1 MALGKKTKRVV
12 DAEGVAHVNATFNNT
27 LITITDAHGNAVSW
41 GTAGKAGFKGSK
53 KSTPFAAT
61 VAGEQCAREAMS
73 AGVRRVHVR
82 VQGPGS
88 GRESAIQALAAAG
101 LQVKSIKDV
110 TPIPHN
116 GCRPPKRR
124 RVGSMR
130 YTGPSCRQCRR
141 EGTKLFLKGT
151 KCFTEKCP
159 VERRP
164 YAPGQHGQNT
174 ARRRKV
180 SEYAKQLREK
190 QKIKRI
196 YGLSE
201 RQFRNTFER
210 VSTLPGVTGHNLLA
224 ALESRLDN
232 IVYRMGFAAS
242 RKAARQ
248 LIRHR
253 HVEVNGKS
261 VDVPSFVV
269 EPGQEVRVRQ
279 KSRELVIV
287 QAALEVAAR
296 GASPAWI
303 AVDKDTFS
311 GRMLERPQRQ
321 SIPIA
326 AQEQL
331 VVELY
336 SK

>member
-1 MALGKKTKRVV
+1 
-12 DAEGVAHVNATFNNT
+12 
-27 LITITDAHGNAVSW
+27 
-41 GTAGKAGFKGSK
+41 
-53 KSTPFAAT
+53 
-61 VAGEQCAREAMS
+61 
-73 AGVRRVHVR
+73 
-82 VQGPGS
+82 
-88 GRESAIQALAAAG
+88 
-101 LQVKSIKDV
+101 
-110 TPIPHN
+110 
-116 GCRPPKRR
+116 
-124 RVGSMR
+124 MR

-141 EGTKLFLKGT
+141 EGKKLFLKGT

-164 YAPGQHGQNT
+164 YAPGQHGQTT

-201 RQFRNTFER
+201 KQFRNTFER
-210 VSTLPGVTGHNLLA
+210 VSSLPGVTGHNLLA

-232 IVYRMGFAAS
+232 MVYRMGFAAS

-253 HVEVNGKS
+253 HVEVNAKS
-261 VDVPSFVV
+261 VDIPSFNVQ
-269 EPGQEVRVRQ
+269 PGQEIRLRA

-287 QAALEVAAR
+287 ASALEVASR
-296 GASPAWI
+296 GATPTWL

>member
-1 MALGKKTKRVV
+1 
-12 DAEGVAHVNATFNNT
+12 
-27 LITITDAHGNAVSW
+27 
-41 GTAGKAGFKGSK
+41 
-53 KSTPFAAT
+53 
-61 VAGEQCAREAMS
+61 
-73 AGVRRVHVR
+73 
-82 VQGPGS
+82 
-88 GRESAIQALAAAG
+88 
-101 LQVKSIKDV
+101 
-110 TPIPHN
+110 
-116 GCRPPKRR
+116 
-124 RVGSMR
+124 MR

-174 ARRRKV
+174 ARRRKT

-201 RQFRNTFER
+201 KQFRNTFER
-210 VSTLPGVTGHNLLA
+210 VSALPGITGHNLLA

-232 IVYRMGFAAS
+232 MVYRMGFAAS

-248 LIRHR
+248 IIRHR
-253 HVEVNGKS
+253 HIEINNKS
-261 VDVPSFVV
+261 VDIPSYLVK
-269 EPGQEVRVRQ
+269 PGESIRLRE
-279 KSRELVIV
+279 KSREIV
-287 QAALEVAAR
+287 AVQSAMDQASR
-296 GASPAWI
+296 GAPLSWL
-303 AVDKDTFS
+303 AVDRESFS
-311 GRMLERPQRQ
+311 GRMLERPSRPN
-321 SIPIA
+321 IPIA

>member
-1 MALGKKTKRVV
+1 
-12 DAEGVAHVNATFNNT
+12 
-27 LITITDAHGNAVSW
+27 
-41 GTAGKAGFKGSK
+41 
-53 KSTPFAAT
+53 
-61 VAGEQCAREAMS
+61 
-73 AGVRRVHVR
+73 
-82 VQGPGS
+82 
-88 GRESAIQALAAAG
+88 
-101 LQVKSIKDV
+101 
-110 TPIPHN
+110 
-116 GCRPPKRR
+116 
-124 RVGSMR
+124 MR

-164 YAPGQHGQNT
+164 YAPGQHGQST
-174 ARRRKV
+174 ARRKKM

-190 QKIKRI
+190 QRIKRI

-210 VSTLPGVTGHNLLA
+210 VSSLPGVTGHNLLA

-261 VDVPSFVV
+261 VDIPSFVV
-269 EPGQEVRVRQ
+269 EPGQEIRVRQ
-279 KSRELVIV
+279 KSRDLALVKE
-287 QAALEVAAR
+287 ALEVAAR

-303 AVDKDTFS
+303 AVDKDTCS

>member
-1 MALGKKTKRVV
+1 
-12 DAEGVAHVNATFNNT
+12 
-27 LITITDAHGNAVSW
+27 
-41 GTAGKAGFKGSK
+41 
-53 KSTPFAAT
+53 
-61 VAGEQCAREAMS
+61 
-73 AGVRRVHVR
+73 
-82 VQGPGS
+82 
-88 GRESAIQALAAAG
+88 
-101 LQVKSIKDV
+101 
-110 TPIPHN
+110 
-116 GCRPPKRR
+116 
-124 RVGSMR
+124 MR
-130 YTGPSCRQCRR
+130 YLGPSCRQCRR

-164 YAPGQHGQNT
+164 YAPGQHGQAT
-174 ARRRKV
+174 ARRRKA

-201 RQFRNTFER
+201 KQFRNTFER
-210 VSTLPGVTGHNLLA
+210 VSTLPGITGHNLLA

-232 IVYRMGFAAS
+232 MVYRMGFASS

-253 HVEVNGKS
+253 HVEINGKS
-261 VDVPSFVV
+261 VDIPSYLVK
-269 EPGQEVRVRQ
+269 PGEELRVRN
-279 KSRELVIV
+279 KSREITYI
-287 QAALEVAAR
+287 QASMDQAAR
-296 GASPAWI
+296 GAPLAWL
-303 AVDKDTFS
+303 AVDRDTFS
-311 GRMLERPQRQ
+311 GRMLERPQRAN
-321 SIPIA
+321 IPIA

>member
-1 MALGKKTKRVV
+1 L
-12 DAEGVAHVNATFNNT
+12 
-27 LITITDAHGNAVSW
+27 
-41 GTAGKAGFKGSK
+41 
-53 KSTPFAAT
+53 T
-61 VAGEQCAREAMS
+61 VA
-73 AGVRRVHVR
+73 
-82 VQGPGS
+82 
-88 GRESAIQALAAAG
+88 
-101 LQVKSIKDV
+101 
-110 TPIPHN
+110 
-116 GCRPPKRR
+116 
-124 RVGSMR
+124 R

-174 ARRRKV
+174 ARRRKS
-180 SEYAKQLREK
+180 SEYSKQLREK

-196 YGLSE
+196 YGVSE

-210 VSTLPGVTGHNLLA
+210 VATLPGITGHNLLA

-232 IVYRMGFAAS
+232 VVYRMGFAAS

-253 HVEVNGKS
+253 HVEINQKT
-261 VDVPSFVV
+261 VDVPSYLVD
-269 EPGQEVRVRQ
+269 PGEEVRVRM
-279 KSRELVIV
+279 KSREMASIM
-287 QAALEVAAR
+287 AAMDQSTR
-296 GASPAWI
+296 GAPLSWI
-303 AVDKDTFS
+303 AVDRDTYS
-311 GRMLERPQRQ
+311 GRMLERPART

>member
-1 MALGKKTKRVV
+1 MG
-12 DAEGVAHVNATFNNT
+12 
-27 LITITDAHGNAVSW
+27 
-41 GTAGKAGFKGSK
+41 
-53 KSTPFAAT
+53 
-61 VAGEQCAREAMS
+61 
-73 AGVRRVHVR
+73 
-82 VQGPGS
+82 
-88 GRESAIQALAAAG
+88 
-101 LQVKSIKDV
+101 
-110 TPIPHN
+110 
-116 GCRPPKRR
+116 
-124 RVGSMR
+124 R

-141 EGTKLFLKGT
+141 EGTKLFLKAT

-164 YAPGQHGQNT
+164 YAPGQHGQAT
-174 ARRRKV
+174 ARRRKA
-180 SEYAKQLREK
+180 SEYSKQLREK

-196 YGLSE
+196 YGVSE
-201 RQFRNTFER
+201 GQFRTTYAKIQ
-210 VSTLPGVTGHNLLA
+210 SLPGMPGHNLLA

-232 IVYRMGFAAS
+232 IVYRMGFAGS

-253 HVEVNGKS
+253 HLEVNGKI

-269 EPGQEVRVRQ
+269 LPGQEVRLRTA
-279 KSRELVIV
+279 SRELVGV
-287 QAALEVAAR
+287 TQAMDQASR
-296 GASPAWI
+296 GAPLSWL
-303 AVDKDTFS
+303 AVDRDTFS
-311 GRMLERPQRQ
+311 GRMLEKPQRA

>member
-1 MALGKKTKRVV
+1 
-12 DAEGVAHVNATFNNT
+12 
-27 LITITDAHGNAVSW
+27 
-41 GTAGKAGFKGSK
+41 
-53 KSTPFAAT
+53 
-61 VAGEQCAREAMS
+61 
-73 AGVRRVHVR
+73 
-82 VQGPGS
+82 
-88 GRESAIQALAAAG
+88 
-101 LQVKSIKDV
+101 
-110 TPIPHN
+110 
-116 GCRPPKRR
+116 
-124 RVGSMR
+124 MR

-196 YGLSE
+196 YGVSE
-201 RQFRNTFER
+201 RQFRNTFEK
-210 VSTLPGVTGHNLLA
+210 VSALPGVTGHNLLA

-232 IVYRMGFAAS
+232 MVYRMGFAPS

-253 HVEVNGKS
+253 HIEVDGKS
-261 VDVPSFVV
+261 VDIPSYAVQ
-269 EPGQEVRVRQ
+269 PGQEIKMRQ
-279 KSRELVIV
+279 ASRELVLV
-287 QAALEVAAR
+287 KEALEIAAR
-296 GASPAWI
+296 GQQSTWL

-311 GRMLERPQRQ
+311 GRMLERPQRAM
-321 SIPIA
+321 IPVA

>member
-1 MALGKKTKRVV
+1 MA
-12 DAEGVAHVNATFNNT
+12 
-27 LITITDAHGNAVSW
+27 
-41 GTAGKAGFKGSK
+41 
-53 KSTPFAAT
+53 
-61 VAGEQCAREAMS
+61 
-73 AGVRRVHVR
+73 
-82 VQGPGS
+82 
-88 GRESAIQALAAAG
+88 
-101 LQVKSIKDV
+101 
-110 TPIPHN
+110 
-116 GCRPPKRR
+116 
-124 RVGSMR
+124 R

-174 ARRRKV
+174 ARRRKS
-180 SEYAKQLREK
+180 SEYSKQLREK

-196 YGLSE
+196 YGVSE

-210 VSTLPGVTGHNLLA
+210 VATLPGITGHNLLA

-232 IVYRMGFAAS
+232 VVYRMGFAPS
-242 RKAARQ
+242 RKSARQ

-253 HVEVNGKS
+253 HVEINQKT
-261 VDVPSFVV
+261 VDVPSYLVD
-269 EPGQEVRVRQ
+269 PGQEVRVRM
-279 KSRELVIV
+279 KSREMASIMSAMD
-287 QAALEVAAR
+287 QSTR
-296 GASPAWI
+296 GAPLSWI
-303 AVDKDTFS
+303 AVDRDTFS
-311 GRMLERPQRQ
+311 GRMLERPQRT

>member
-1 MALGKKTKRVV
+1 
-12 DAEGVAHVNATFNNT
+12 
-27 LITITDAHGNAVSW
+27 
-41 GTAGKAGFKGSK
+41 
-53 KSTPFAAT
+53 
-61 VAGEQCAREAMS
+61 
-73 AGVRRVHVR
+73 
-82 VQGPGS
+82 
-88 GRESAIQALAAAG
+88 
-101 LQVKSIKDV
+101 
-110 TPIPHN
+110 
-116 GCRPPKRR
+116 
-124 RVGSMR
+124 MR

-164 YAPGQHGQNT
+164 YAPGQHAQST
-174 ARRRKV
+174 ARRKKM

-232 IVYRMGFAAS
+232 IVYRMGFASS

-261 VDVPSFVV
+261 VDIPSFVV
-269 EPGQEVRVRQ
+269 QPGQEIRVRQ
-279 KSRELVIV
+279 QSRELVLV
-287 QAALEVAAR
+287 KEALEVAAR

-303 AVDKDTFS
+303 AVDKDTCS

>member
-1 MALGKKTKRVV
+1 
-12 DAEGVAHVNATFNNT
+12 
-27 LITITDAHGNAVSW
+27 
-41 GTAGKAGFKGSK
+41 
-53 KSTPFAAT
+53 
-61 VAGEQCAREAMS
+61 
-73 AGVRRVHVR
+73 
-82 VQGPGS
+82 
-88 GRESAIQALAAAG
+88 
-101 LQVKSIKDV
+101 
-110 TPIPHN
+110 
-116 GCRPPKRR
+116 
-124 RVGSMR
+124 MR

-174 ARRRKV
+174 ARRRKS
-180 SEYAKQLREK
+180 SEYSKQLREK

-196 YGLSE
+196 YGVSE

-210 VSTLPGVTGHNLLA
+210 VATLPGITGHNLLA

-232 IVYRMGFAAS
+232 VLYRMGFAAS

-253 HVEVNGKS
+253 HVEINQKT
-261 VDVPSFVV
+261 VDVPSYLVD
-269 EPGQEVRVRQ
+269 PGEEVRVRM
-279 KSRELVIV
+279 KSREMASIM
-287 QAALEVAAR
+287 AAMDQSTR
-296 GASPAWI
+296 GAPLSWI
-303 AVDKDTFS
+303 AVDRDTFS
-311 GRMLERPQRQ
+311 GRMLERPQRT

>member
-1 MALGKKTKRVV
+1 
-12 DAEGVAHVNATFNNT
+12 
-27 LITITDAHGNAVSW
+27 
-41 GTAGKAGFKGSK
+41 
-53 KSTPFAAT
+53 
-61 VAGEQCAREAMS
+61 
-73 AGVRRVHVR
+73 
-82 VQGPGS
+82 
-88 GRESAIQALAAAG
+88 
-101 LQVKSIKDV
+101 
-110 TPIPHN
+110 
-116 GCRPPKRR
+116 
-124 RVGSMR
+124 MR

-164 YAPGQHGQNT
+164 YAPGMHGQNT

-201 RQFRNTFER
+201 KQFRNTFER
-210 VSTLPGVTGHNLLA
+210 VSALPGVTGHNLLA

-232 IVYRMGFAAS
+232 MVYRMGFAAS

-261 VDVPSFVV
+261 VDIPRFVV
-269 EPGQEVRVRQ
+269 EPGQEIRMRQ

-287 QAALEVAAR
+287 AAALEVAAR
-296 GASPAWI
+296 GATPAWL

-321 SIPIA
+321 AIPIA

>member
-1 MALGKKTKRVV
+1 
-12 DAEGVAHVNATFNNT
+12 
-27 LITITDAHGNAVSW
+27 
-41 GTAGKAGFKGSK
+41 
-53 KSTPFAAT
+53 
-61 VAGEQCAREAMS
+61 
-73 AGVRRVHVR
+73 
-82 VQGPGS
+82 
-88 GRESAIQALAAAG
+88 
-101 LQVKSIKDV
+101 
-110 TPIPHN
+110 
-116 GCRPPKRR
+116 
-124 RVGSMR
+124 MR

-164 YAPGQHGQNT
+164 YAPGAHGQNT

-196 YGLSE
+196 YGVSE
-201 RQFRNTFER
+201 RQFRNTFEK

-232 IVYRMGFAAS
+232 MVYRMGFAAS

-253 HVEVNGKS
+253 HVEVNQKS
-261 VDVPSFVV
+261 VDVPSYLVQ
-269 EPGQEVRVRQ
+269 PGQEIRMRP
-279 KSRELVIV
+279 KSRELVIIA
-287 QAALEVAAR
+287 AALEVASR
-296 GASPAWI
+296 GATPTWL
-303 AVDKDTFS
+303 AVDKDSFS

-321 SIPIA
+321 MIPIA

>member
-1 MALGKKTKRVV
+1 MA
-12 DAEGVAHVNATFNNT
+12 
-27 LITITDAHGNAVSW
+27 
-41 GTAGKAGFKGSK
+41 
-53 KSTPFAAT
+53 
-61 VAGEQCAREAMS
+61 
-73 AGVRRVHVR
+73 
-82 VQGPGS
+82 
-88 GRESAIQALAAAG
+88 
-101 LQVKSIKDV
+101 
-110 TPIPHN
+110 
-116 GCRPPKRR
+116 
-124 RVGSMR
+124 R

-164 YAPGQHGQNT
+164 YAPGQHGQAT

-196 YGLSE
+196 YGISE
-201 RQFRNTFER
+201 KQFRNTFEK
-210 VSTLPGVTGHNLLA
+210 VASLQGITGHNLLA

-232 IVYRMGFAAS
+232 IVYRMGFAPS

-253 HVEVNGKS
+253 HVEVKARL
-261 VDVPSFVV
+261 VDIPSYQVK
-269 EPGQEVRVRQ
+269 PGEEVRVKQ
-279 KSRELVIV
+279 ASREMGLVMGAMD
-287 QAALEVAAR
+287 QASRGAALN
-296 GASPAWI
+296 WI
-303 AVDKDTFS
+303 AVDRESFS
-311 GRMLERPQRQ
+311 GRMLERPARQ

>member
-1 MALGKKTKRVV
+1 MA
-12 DAEGVAHVNATFNNT
+12 
-27 LITITDAHGNAVSW
+27 
-41 GTAGKAGFKGSK
+41 
-53 KSTPFAAT
+53 
-61 VAGEQCAREAMS
+61 
-73 AGVRRVHVR
+73 
-82 VQGPGS
+82 
-88 GRESAIQALAAAG
+88 
-101 LQVKSIKDV
+101 
-110 TPIPHN
+110 
-116 GCRPPKRR
+116 
-124 RVGSMR
+124 R

-174 ARRRKV
+174 ARRRKS
-180 SEYAKQLREK
+180 SEYSKQLREK

-196 YGLSE
+196 YGVSE

-210 VSTLPGVTGHNLLA
+210 VATLPGITGHNLLA

-232 IVYRMGFAAS
+232 VVYRMGFAAS

-253 HVEVNGKS
+253 HVEINQRT
-261 VDVPSFVV
+261 VDVPSYLVD
-269 EPGQEVRVRQ
+269 PGEEVRVRM
-279 KSRELVIV
+279 KSREM
-287 QAALEVAAR
+287 AAIMSAMDQSSR
-296 GASPAWI
+296 GAPLSWI
-303 AVDKDTFS
+303 AVDRDTFS
-311 GRMLERPQRQ
+311 GRMLERPQRT

>member
-1 MALGKKTKRVV
+1 
-12 DAEGVAHVNATFNNT
+12 
-27 LITITDAHGNAVSW
+27 
-41 GTAGKAGFKGSK
+41 
-53 KSTPFAAT
+53 
-61 VAGEQCAREAMS
+61 
-73 AGVRRVHVR
+73 
-82 VQGPGS
+82 
-88 GRESAIQALAAAG
+88 
-101 LQVKSIKDV
+101 
-110 TPIPHN
+110 
-116 GCRPPKRR
+116 
-124 RVGSMR
+124 MR

-164 YAPGQHGQNT
+164 YAPGQHGQT
-174 ARRRKV
+174 QARRRKT

-196 YGLSE
+196 YGVSE
-201 RQFRNTFER
+201 RQFRNTFQK
-210 VSTLPGVTGHNLLA
+210 VSKLQGITGHNLLA

-232 IVYRMGFAAS
+232 IVYRMGFAPS

-253 HVEVNGKS
+253 HVEVAQHK
-261 VDVPSFVV
+261 VDVPSYQVQ
-269 EPGQEVRVRQ
+269 PGEEIRVRM
-279 KSRELVIV
+279 KSREMASIQVSMD
-287 QAALEVAAR
+287 QSSR
-296 GASPAWI
+296 GAPLAWI
-303 AVDKDTFS
+303 AVDKESFS
-311 GRMLERPQRQ
+311 GRMLERPQRA